1 MSLSGNVNYFN
12 EPSLSNSPKKSNDSS
27 GRKNNTE
34 ADTSQQTSEQSTGSS
49 TALTSEEIQ
58 QRHNQ
63 SEEQSANF
71 VAEQLGL
78 KRQPALSVQAIQ
90 QMLTNGELMMNSAKQ

>member
-1 MSLSGNVNYFN
+1 MSLSGNVDYFS
-12 EPSLSNSPKKSNDSS
+12 EQSPSISSEKDNDPPE
-27 GRKNNTE
+27 RENNTE
-34 ADTSQQTSEQSTGSS
+34 ADTSQQTSEQSAGSS
-49 TALTSEEIQ
+49 TALSSEEIQ

-90 QMLTNGELMMNSAKQ
+90 QMLTNGELMMNSAK